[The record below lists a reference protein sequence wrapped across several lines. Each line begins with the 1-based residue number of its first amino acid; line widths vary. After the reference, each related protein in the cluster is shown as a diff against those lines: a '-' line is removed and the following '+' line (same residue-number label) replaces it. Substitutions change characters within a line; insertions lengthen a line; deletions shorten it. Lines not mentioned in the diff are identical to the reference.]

1 MTEIKKNIVLP
12 YTSTQIYDLVNDLER
27 YPEFIS
33 WCKGVSIH
41 SQTSYKTT
49 ASIQA
54 SKFGMD
60 FTFSII
66 YQPEPSKMIRIHLL
80 NNGPF
85 RSIEALWRF
94 KTLTNHE
101 TQLGFEVQYE
111 LSNRLFGW
119 TITPLL
125 KNEIN
130 HLLKD
135 FSARAEKQYGAK
147 QQGSNQ

>member
-12 YTSTQIYDLVNDLER
+12 YTATQIYDLVNDLEK

-33 WCKGVSIH
+33 WCKGVTVH
-41 SQTSYKTT
+41 NQTSYKTN

-66 YQPEPSKMIRIHLL
+66 YQLEPSKMIRIYLL

-85 RSIEALWRF
+85 RSIEAFWRF
-94 KTLTNHE
+94 QTITNGE
-101 TQLGFEVQYE
+101 TQLSFEVQYE
-111 LSNRLFGW
+111 LNNRLLGW
-119 TITPLL
+119 TLTPLL

-130 HLLKD
+130 HLLKE
-135 FSARAEKQYGAK
+135 FSIRAAKYYG
-147 QQGSNQ
+147 SR